1 MTLRTSRPIS
11 SAIAVAISSGPAS
24 DAHLTWLGV
33 HILIVEDEPSIAGFL
48 ERGLE
53 ADGYDISCAADGVEG
68 ERLANAGGVD
78 LVILD
83 LMLPG
88 RDGMEVLAGIR
99 QTRPHL
105 PVIVL
110 TARAETED
118 KVAGL
123 DHGATDYM
131 TKPFSFD
138 ELAARVR
145 AHLRDRD
152 EASSARLQAG
162 DLQLDLMGRRVE
174 RGGVHVRLSPTEFSL
189 LAYFMR
195 HPGQVLSRNEILRAV
210 WGYEHD
216 AETSVV
222 GVYVGYLRRKLALP
236 GRPAPIETVRSVGY
250 RLLTSA

>member
-1 MTLRTSRPIS
+1 
-11 SAIAVAISSGPAS
+11 
-24 DAHLTWLGV
+24 V
-33 HILIVEDEPSIAGFL
+33 HILIVEDEPPIADFL
-48 ERGLE
+48 ERGLAAE
-53 ADGYDISCAADGVEG
+53 GYATSCVADGVEG
-68 ERLANAGGVD
+68 ERLAQAGEVD

-83 LMLPG
+83 LMLPC
-88 RDGMEVLAGIR
+88 RDGFEVLAGIR
-99 QTRPHL
+99 KARPQL

-110 TARAETED
+110 TARGETED
-118 KVAGL
+118 KVAGF
-123 DHGATDYM
+123 DRGATDYM

-152 EASSARLQAG
+152 EGSSTRLQAG
-162 DLQLDLMGRRVE
+162 DIRLDLVSRKVE
-174 RGGVHVRLSPTEFSL
+174 RGSIPIRLSPTEFRL

-195 HPGQVLSRNEILRAV
+195 HPGQVLARKEILRAV
-210 WGYEHD
+210 WGYQHD

-250 RLLTSA
+250 RLRAVV

>member
-1 MTLRTSRPIS
+1 
-11 SAIAVAISSGPAS
+11 
-24 DAHLTWLGV
+24 V
-33 HILIVEDEPSIAGFL
+33 HILIVEDEPPIADFL
-48 ERGLE
+48 ERGLAAE
-53 ADGYDISCAADGVEG
+53 GYAISCVTDGVEG
-68 ERLANAGGVD
+68 ERLAQAGEVD

-83 LMLPG
+83 LMLPR
-88 RDGMEVLAGIR
+88 RDGFEVLAQIR
-99 QTRPHL
+99 RTRPHL

-110 TARAETED
+110 TARGETED
-118 KVAGL
+118 KVAGF
-123 DHGATDYM
+123 DRGATDYM

-152 EASSARLQAG
+152 EGSSTRLQAG
-162 DLQLDLMGRRVE
+162 DIRLDLVSRKVE
-174 RGGVHVRLSPTEFSL
+174 RGSIPIRLSPTEFRL

-195 HPGQVLSRNEILRAV
+195 HPGQVLARKEILRAV
-210 WGYEHD
+210 WGYQHD

-250 RLLTSA
+250 RLRAVV